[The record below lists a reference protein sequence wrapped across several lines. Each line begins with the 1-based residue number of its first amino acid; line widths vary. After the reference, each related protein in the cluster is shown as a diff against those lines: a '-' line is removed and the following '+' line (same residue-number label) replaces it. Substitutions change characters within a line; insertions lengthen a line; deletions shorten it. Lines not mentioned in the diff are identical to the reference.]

1 MDNVIRS
8 AEPVVARLLEGD
20 DDEDFLFA
28 ELGKR
33 VSALARSPA
42 GSDQFDMAAEIGF
55 EAFGPIDEL
64 KSLGRK
70 FFTRWNKAAYELVCG
85 SSPDDANA
93 RKKVRD
99 AFGLGEQAVGA
110 TIAGLLVVHF
120 GLAAGVAGVVA
131 VLIVRLFFRPSGE
144 AMCDYWK
151 EKL

>member
-1 MDNVIRS
+1 MDSIIRS
-8 AEPVVARLLEGD
+8 AEPVVARLLEEDG
-20 DDEDFLFA
+20 DEDFLFA

-33 VSALARSPA
+33 VSALARSTA
-42 GSDQFDMAAEIGF
+42 GSEQFDMAAGIDF

-64 KSLGRK
+64 KNLGRK
-70 FFTRWNKAAYELVCG
+70 FFARWNKAAYEMVCG
-85 SSPDDANA
+85 SSPDDADA
-93 RKKVRD
+93 RKKVSD

-110 TIAGLLVVHF
+110 TIAALLVVHF

-131 VLIVRLFFRPSGE
+131 VLIVRLFFRPSGQ